1 MMGLPQLVQWEK
13 RQPEVV
19 CEIERGQPQVV
30 WERDHLEGEKQVYYY
45 SVLSFKPDVTVHV
58 VLPL

>member
-1 MMGLPQLVQWEK
+1 MMGLPQLVQREK

-30 WERDHLEGEKQVYYY
+30 WELHLEGENK
-45 SVLSFKPDVTVHV
+45 SITTL
-58 VLPL
+58 